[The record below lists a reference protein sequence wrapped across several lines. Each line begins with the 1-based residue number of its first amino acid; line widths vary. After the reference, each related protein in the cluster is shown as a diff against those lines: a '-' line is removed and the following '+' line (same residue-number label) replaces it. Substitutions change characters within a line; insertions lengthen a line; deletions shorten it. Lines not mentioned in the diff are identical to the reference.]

1 MTDDISATGGHPGS
15 GGGAAPDWE
24 AIARYLAGESQ
35 PMEASV
41 IEQWLEAHPRDRDLV
56 ERLNVE
62 ATIEPADVDVEAA
75 LARVHARM
83 SEGSQPRVLPM
94 PAARRSLWQPLGVVG
109 LLAAAAVVG
118 IVVTR
123 QARKAPDQG
132 AQATL
137 ARTYTTGVGQ
147 RDSVRLADGTRVV
160 LGPDSRLTVPADYG
174 MNGRSVELRGDGYF
188 DVVHDAAKPFAV
200 RVGQAVVED
209 IGTAFSVESDDAAA
223 TSVSVVAGSVRLRQ
237 AQSEP
242 TSGVVLAA
250 GDRGSIDEAG
260 RATAQQHVVRD
271 EDVAWTRGQL
281 VFRDAPLSRVA
292 NELRRWYGVTL
303 RVNDSALL
311 NTPVSTS
318 FAGEPV
324 DRVLNIIGL
333 TLGAR
338 VQRQTGG
345 GSDTATLIFNRRP
358 AAPR

>member
-1 MTDDISATGGHPGS
+1 MTDDVSSAGRHPGS

-35 PMEASV
+35 PEEASV
-41 IEQWLEAHPRDRDLV
+41 VEQWLEAHPRDRELV
-56 ERLNVE
+56 ERLDVE

-83 SEGSQPRVLPM
+83 AEPLRSRVLSM
-94 PAARRSLWQPLGVVG
+94 PPARRPLWQPLGVVG

-118 IVVTR
+118 VVGTR
-123 QARKAPDQG
+123 QLRKAPDPG

-147 RDSVRLADGTRVV
+147 RDSVRLADGTRIV
-160 LGPDSRLTVPADYG
+160 LGPDTRLTVPADYG
-174 MNGRSVELRGDGYF
+174 TASRSVELRGDGYF
-188 DVVHDAAKPFAV
+188 DVVHDAAKPFTV
-200 RVGQAVVED
+200 RVGRAVVED
-209 IGTAFSVESDDAAA
+209 IGTTFSVESDDAAA
-223 TSVSVVAGSVRLRQ
+223 TSVSVIAGSVRLRP
-237 AQSEP
+237 AASEA

-271 EDVAWTRGQL
+271 EDVAWTHGRL

-311 NTPVSTS
+311 STPVSTS
-318 FAGEPV
+318 FAGEPA

-338 VQRQTGG
+338 VQRQG
-345 GSDTATLIFNRRP
+345 DTATLIFNRRP
-358 AAPR
+358 TAPR

>member
-1 MTDDISATGGHPGS
+1 MTDDLSPAGRYPGS
-15 GGGAAPDWE
+15 GAGAAPDWE

-35 PMEASV
+35 PEEASV
-41 IEQWLEAHPRDRDLV
+41 IEQWLEAHPRDRELV

-62 ATIEPADVDVEAA
+62 ATIEPPADIDVEAA
-75 LARVHARM
+75 LARVHTRM
-83 SEGSQPRVLPM
+83 TEPGRPRVLSM
-94 PAARRSLWQPLGVVG
+94 SAARRPVWRPLGVIG

-118 IVVTR
+118 VVVTR
-123 QARKAPDQG
+123 QARKTPDQG
-132 AQATL
+132 PQATL

-174 MNGRSVELRGDGYF
+174 MTGRSVELRGDGFF
-188 DVVHDAAKPFAV
+188 DVVHDPAKPFAV

-209 IGTAFSVESDDAAA
+209 IGTVFSVESDDAAA

-250 GDRGSIDEAG
+250 GDRGSIDESG
-260 RATAQQHVVRD
+260 RASAQQHVVRD

-318 FAGEPV
+318 FAGEPA

-338 VQRQTGG
+338 VQRQG
-345 GSDTATLIFNRRP
+345 DTATLIFNRRQSP
-358 AAPR
+358 PR

>member
-1 MTDDISATGGHPGS
+1 MTDDLSPAGRYPGS
-15 GGGAAPDWE
+15 GEGAAPDWE

-35 PMEASV
+35 PEEASV
-41 IEQWLEAHPRDRDLV
+41 IEQWLEAHPRDRELV

-62 ATIEPADVDVEAA
+62 ATIEPPRTSTSRPRW
-75 LARVHARM
+75 LASTPGWPNRA
-83 SEGSQPRVLPM
+83 EPRVLSDGAH
-94 PAARRSLWQPLGVVG
+94 AARPRWQPLGVIG

-118 IVVTR
+118 VVVTR
-123 QARKAPDQG
+123 QARKAPNEG

-160 LGPDSRLTVPADYG
+160 LGPDSRLTVPGDYG
-174 MNGRSVELRGDGYF
+174 VTGRSVELRGDGFF
-188 DVVHDAAKPFAV
+188 DVVHDPAKPFAV

-260 RATAQQHVVRD
+260 RASAQQHVVRD

-281 VFRDAPLSRVA
+281 VFRDAPLSACA

-318 FAGEPV
+318 FAGEPA

-338 VQRQTGG
+338 VQRQG
-345 GSDTATLIFNRRP
+345 DTATLVFNRRQSP
-358 AAPR
+358 PR

>member
-1 MTDDISATGGHPGS
+1 MTDDLSTAGGYSGS
-15 GGGAAPDWE
+15 GGGTAPDWE

-35 PMEASV
+35 PEEASV

-56 ERLNVE
+56 ERLDVE

-83 SEGSQPRVLPM
+83 NENNRSRVLSM
-94 PAARRSLWQPLGVVG
+94 PSARRPLWRPLGVIG

-123 QARKAPDQG
+123 QARTAPDRG

-147 RDSVRLADGTRVV
+147 RDSVRLADGTRIV
-160 LGPDSRLTVPADYG
+160 LGPDTRLTVLADYG
-174 MNGRSVELRGDGYF
+174 TTSRSVELRGDGYF

-209 IGTAFSVESDDAAA
+209 IGTTFSVESDDAEA
-223 TSVSVVAGSVRLRQ
+223 TSVSVVTGSVRLRR

-242 TSGVVLAA
+242 ASGVVLAA

-260 RATAQQHVVRD
+260 RASAQQHVVRD

-318 FAGEPV
+318 FAGEPA
-324 DRVLNIIGL
+324 DRVLDIIGL

-338 VQRQTGG
+338 VQRQG
-345 GSDTATLIFNRRP
+345 DTATLIFNHRQSS
-358 AAPR
+358 PR

>member
-1 MTDDISATGGHPGS
+1 MTDDASAAGGHPGS
-15 GGGAAPDWE
+15 GARPAPDWE

-35 PMEASV
+35 PEEASI
-41 IEQWLEAHPRDRDLV
+41 IEQWLEAHPHDRELI
-56 ERLNVE
+56 ERLDAE

-83 SEGSQPRVLPM
+83 AEPSRPRVLPM
-94 PAARRSLWQPLGVVG
+94 PPARRPLWQPLGVIG

-118 IVVTR
+118 LVVTR
-123 QARKAPDQG
+123 DSGTTPDESGTALSARV
-132 AQATL
+132 
-137 ARTYTTGVGQ
+137 YTTGVGQ
-147 RDSVRLADGTRVV
+147 RDSVRLVDGTRVV
-160 LGPDSRLTVPADYG
+160 LGPDSRLTVPGYYG
-174 MNGRSVELRGDGYF
+174 ATGRSVELRGDGYF
-188 DVVHDAAKPFAV
+188 DVVHDATKPFAV

-209 IGTAFSVESDDAAA
+209 IGTTFSVESDDAAA
-223 TSVSVVAGSVRLRQ
+223 TSVSVVTGSVRLRQ
-237 AQSEP
+237 AASEP

-260 RATAQQHVVRD
+260 RASAKQHVVRD
-271 EDVAWTRGQL
+271 EDIAWTRGQL
-281 VFRDAPLSRVA
+281 IFRDAPLSRVA

-318 FAGEPV
+318 FAGEPA

-338 VQRQTGG
+338 VQRQG
-345 GSDTATLIFNRRP
+345 DTATLIFNRRP
-358 AAPR
+358 TSPR

>member
-1 MTDDISATGGHPGS
+1 M
-15 GGGAAPDWE
+15 
-24 AIARYLAGESQ
+24 
-35 PMEASV
+35 
-41 IEQWLEAHPRDRDLV
+41 IEQWLEAHPRDRELV
-56 ERLNVE
+56 ERLDVE

-83 SEGSQPRVLPM
+83 SETTQPRILSMQRQRPS
-94 PAARRSLWQPLGVVG
+94 RWRPLAVVG

-123 QARKAPDQG
+123 QAHRAPDQG

-147 RDSVRLADGTRVV
+147 RDSVRLADGTRIV
-160 LGPDSRLTVPADYG
+160 LGPDSRLTVPADYAT
-174 MNGRSVELRGDGYF
+174 NNRSVELRGDGFF
-188 DVVHDAAKPFAV
+188 DVVHDPAKPFVV
-200 RVGQAVVED
+200 RVGGAVVED
-209 IGTAFSVESDDAAA
+209 IGTTFSVESDDAAA
-223 TSVSVVAGSVRLRQ
+223 TSVSVVTGSVRLRQ

-250 GDRGSIDEAG
+250 GDRGSIDESG
-260 RATAQQHVVRD
+260 RASAQQHVVRE

-311 NTPVSTS
+311 NTPVSTTV
-318 FAGEPV
+318 AGEPV

-338 VQRQTGG
+338 VQRQG
-345 GSDTATLIFNRRP
+345 DTATLVFNRRQLS
-358 AAPR
+358 PR

>member
-1 MTDDISATGGHPGS
+1 
-15 GGGAAPDWE
+15 
-24 AIARYLAGESQ
+24 LAGESQ
-35 PMEASV
+35 PEEASV
-41 IEQWLEAHPRDRDLV
+41 IEQWLDAHPRDRELV

-83 SEGSQPRVLPM
+83 GETSKPRVLSMRTAPV
-94 PAARRSLWQPLGVVG
+94 RRPLWQPLGVIG
-109 LLAAAAVVG
+109 LLAAAAIVG
-118 IVVTR
+118 VVVTR

-132 AQATL
+132 VQATL

-160 LGPDSRLTVPADYG
+160 LGPDTRLTVPADYG
-174 MNGRSVELRGDGYF
+174 TTTRSVELRGDGYF

-200 RVGQAVVED
+200 RVKEAVVED
-209 IGTAFSVESDDAAA
+209 IGTTFSIESDDAAA
-223 TSVSVVAGSVRLRQ
+223 TSVSVVTGSVRLRQ
-237 AQSEP
+237 AQSEA

-250 GDRGSIDEAG
+250 GDRGSIDESG
-260 RATAQQHVVRD
+260 RASAQQHVVRD

-281 VFRDAPLSRVA
+281 IFRDAPLSRVA

-318 FAGEPV
+318 FAGEPA
-324 DRVLNIIGL
+324 DRVVNIIGL

-338 VQRQTGG
+338 VERQG
-345 GSDTATLIFNRRP
+345 DTATLIFNRRP
-358 AAPR
+358 TSPR

>member
-1 MTDDISATGGHPGS
+1 MTDDVSPAGRYPGS
-15 GGGAAPDWE
+15 GEGAAPDWE

-35 PMEASV
+35 PEEASV
-41 IEQWLEAHPRDRDLV
+41 IEQWLEAHPRDRELV
-56 ERLNVE
+56 ERLNIE
-62 ATIEPADVDVEAA
+62 ATIEPPADIDVEAA

-83 SEGSQPRVLPM
+83 AEPSPPRVLSM
-94 PAARRSLWQPLGVVG
+94 SATRRPVWQPLGIIG
-109 LLAAAAVVG
+109 FLAAAAVVG
-118 IVVTR
+118 VVVTR
-123 QARKAPDQG
+123 QGRKTADQG
-132 AQATL
+132 AEATL

-147 RDSVRLADGTRVV
+147 RDSVRLGDGTRVV

-174 MNGRSVELRGDGYF
+174 KAGRSVELRGDGFF
-188 DVVHDAAKPFAV
+188 DVAHDAAKPFAV

-209 IGTAFSVESDDAAA
+209 IGTVFSVESDDAAA
-223 TSVSVVAGSVRLRQ
+223 TSVSVVTGSVRLRQ
-237 AQSEP
+237 AQSGP

-250 GDRGSIDEAG
+250 GDRGSIDESG
-260 RATAQQHVVRD
+260 RASAQQHVVRD

-318 FAGEPV
+318 FAGEPA

-338 VQRQTGG
+338 VQRQG
-345 GSDTATLIFNRRP
+345 DTATLVFNRRP
-358 AAPR
+358 TSPR

>member
-1 MTDDISATGGHPGS
+1 MTDDVSPTNRHPGS
-15 GGGAAPDWE
+15 GAAPDWE

-35 PMEASV
+35 PEEASV
-41 IEQWLEAHPRDRDLV
+41 IEQWLETHPRDRELV
-56 ERLNVE
+56 ERLDTE
-62 ATIEPADVDVEAA
+62 ATIEAVDVDVEAA

-83 SEGSQPRVLPM
+83 TEPARPRVLSM
-94 PAARRSLWQPLGVVG
+94 PTTRRPLWQPLGVIG
-109 LLAAAAVVG
+109 LFAAAAVVG
-118 IVVTR
+118 VVVIR
-123 QARKAPDQG
+123 QARTTPDQG
-132 AQATL
+132 AQATI

-160 LGPDSRLTVPADYG
+160 LGPDTRLTVPADYG
-174 MNGRSVELRGDGYF
+174 TNSRSVELRGDGYF

-200 RVGQAVVED
+200 RVGRAVVED
-209 IGTAFSVESDDAAA
+209 IGTTFSVESDDADA

-237 AQSEP
+237 AASEP
-242 TSGVVLAA
+242 TSGVILAA

-271 EDVAWTRGQL
+271 EDIAWTRGQL

-311 NTPVSTS
+311 STPVSTS
-318 FAGEPV
+318 FAGEPA

-338 VQRQTGG
+338 VQRQG
-345 GSDTATLIFNRRP
+345 DTATLIFNRRP
-358 AAPR
+358 TAPR

>member
-1 MTDDISATGGHPGS
+1 MTDDVSATGGSPKS
-15 GGGAAPDWE
+15 GAAPDWE
-24 AIARYLAGESQ
+24 AIARFLAGESR
-35 PMEASV
+35 PEEASV
-41 IEQWLEAHPRDRDLV
+41 IEQWLDANPRDRELV

-62 ATIEPADVDVEAA
+62 ATIEPADVDIEAA

-83 SEGSQPRVLPM
+83 AEPSRPRVLSM
-94 PAARRSLWQPLGVVG
+94 PPARRPLWQPLGVIG

-118 IVVTR
+118 VIVTR
-123 QARKAPDQG
+123 QAGKGPDQG

-174 MNGRSVELRGDGYF
+174 TGRRSVELRGDGYF
-188 DVVHDAAKPFAV
+188 DVVHDPAKPFAV

-209 IGTAFSVESDDAAA
+209 IGTTFSIESDDASA

-260 RATAQQHVVRD
+260 QASARQHVVSD

-281 VFRDAPLSRVA
+281 IFRDAPLSRVA

-303 RVNDSALL
+303 RVNDSTLL

-318 FAGEPV
+318 FAGEPA

-338 VQRQTGG
+338 VQRQG
-345 GSDTATLIFNRRP
+345 DTATLVFNRRP
-358 AAPR
+358 TSPR

>member
-1 MTDDISATGGHPGS
+1 MTDDLSAAGGYPGS
-15 GGGAAPDWE
+15 GGAAPDWE

-35 PMEASV
+35 PEEASV
-41 IEQWLEAHPRDRDLV
+41 IEQWLEAHPRDRELV

-62 ATIEPADVDVEAA
+62 ATVEPVDVDIEAA

-83 SEGSQPRVLPM
+83 NETNRPRVLAM
-94 PAARRSLWQPLGVVG
+94 PPARRPLWQPLGVIG

-118 IVVTR
+118 LVMTR
-123 QARKAPDQG
+123 QVRSVPGQG

-147 RDSVRLADGTRVV
+147 RDSVRLADGTRIV
-160 LGPDSRLTVPADYG
+160 LGPDTRLTVPADYG
-174 MNGRSVELRGDGYF
+174 TNSRSVELRGDGYF

-209 IGTAFSVESDDAAA
+209 IGTTFSVESDEADA
-223 TSVSVVAGSVRLRQ
+223 TSVSVVTGSVRLRQ

-250 GDRGSIDEAG
+250 GDRGLIDESG
-260 RATAQQHVVRD
+260 RASAQQHVVRD

-318 FAGEPV
+318 FAGEPA

-338 VQRQTGG
+338 VQRQG
-345 GSDTATLIFNRRP
+345 DTATLVFNRRP
-358 AAPR
+358 SSPR

>member
-1 MTDDISATGGHPGS
+1 MTDDVSAAGGYPGS
-15 GGGAAPDWE
+15 GAGPAPDWE

-35 PMEASV
+35 PEESSI
-41 IEQWLEAHPRDRDLV
+41 IEQWLEAHPHDRELV
-56 ERLNVE
+56 ERLDAE
-62 ATIEPADVDVEAA
+62 ATIDPADVDVEAA
-75 LARVHARM
+75 LASVHARM
-83 SEGSQPRVLPM
+83 AAAETSRPRVLSMAP
-94 PAARRSLWQPLGVVG
+94 ARRPLWQPLSVIG
-109 LLAAAAVVG
+109 LLAAAAAVG
-118 IVVTR
+118 VIVTR
-123 QARKAPDQG
+123 QTRTPPDQG

-147 RDSVRLADGTRVV
+147 RDSVRLADGSRVV

-174 MNGRSVELRGDGYF
+174 TRNRSVELRGDGYF

-209 IGTAFSVESDDAAA
+209 IGTTFSIESDDAAA
-223 TSVSVVAGSVRLRQ
+223 TSVSVVTGSVRLRQ
-237 AQSEP
+237 AASEP

-260 RATAQQHVVRD
+260 RASAQQHVVRD

-281 VFRDAPLSRVA
+281 IFRDAPLSRVA

-318 FAGEPV
+318 FAGEPA

-338 VQRQTGG
+338 VQRQG
-345 GSDTATLIFNRRP
+345 DTATLIFNRRP
-358 AAPR
+358 PQSR

>member
-1 MTDDISATGGHPGS
+1 MTDDLSPAGRYPGS
-15 GGGAAPDWE
+15 GEGAAPDWE
-24 AIARYLAGESQ
+24 SIARYLAGESQ
-35 PMEASV
+35 PEEASV
-41 IEQWLEAHPRDRDLV
+41 IEQWLEAHPRDRELV
-56 ERLNVE
+56 ERLNIE
-62 ATIEPADVDVEAA
+62 ATIEPSADIDVEAA

-83 SEGSQPRVLPM
+83 AEPSQPRVLSM
-94 PAARRSLWQPLGVVG
+94 SAARRPVWQPLRIIG
-109 LLAAAAVVG
+109 LLDAAALVG
-118 IVVTR
+118 VVVTR
-123 QARKAPDQG
+123 QARKTPDRG
-132 AQATL
+132 SEATL

-174 MNGRSVELRGDGYF
+174 KAGRSVELRGDGFF

-209 IGTAFSVESDDAAA
+209 IGTVFSVESDDAAA
-223 TSVSVVAGSVRLRQ
+223 TSVSVVTGSVRLRQ
-237 AQSEP
+237 AQSGP

-250 GDRGSIDEAG
+250 GDRGSIDESG
-260 RATAQQHVVRD
+260 RASAQQHVVRD

-303 RVNDSALL
+303 RVNDSSLL

-318 FAGEPV
+318 FAGEPA

-338 VQRQTGG
+338 VQRQG
-345 GSDTATLIFNRRP
+345 DTATLVFNRRP
-358 AAPR
+358 TSPR

>member
-1 MTDDISATGGHPGS
+1 MTDELSPAGRYPGS
-15 GGGAAPDWE
+15 GEGAAPDWE

-35 PMEASV
+35 PEEASV
-41 IEQWLEAHPRDRDLV
+41 IEQWLEAHPRDRELV

-62 ATIEPADVDVEAA
+62 ATIEPPADIDVEAA

-83 SEGSQPRVLPM
+83 TEPVQPRVRSM
-94 PAARRSLWQPLGVVG
+94 SAARRPVWRPLGVIG

-118 IVVTR
+118 VVVTR

-132 AQATL
+132 PLATL

-174 MNGRSVELRGDGYF
+174 TTGRSVELRGDGFF
-188 DVVHDAAKPFAV
+188 DVVHDPAKPFAV

-209 IGTAFSVESDDAAA
+209 IGTVFSVESDDAAA

-242 TSGVVLAA
+242 TSGVVLTA
-250 GDRGSIDEAG
+250 GDRGSIDESG
-260 RATAQQHVVRD
+260 RASAQQHVVRD

-281 VFRDAPLSRVA
+281 VFHDAPLSRVA

-318 FAGEPV
+318 FAGEPA

-338 VQRQTGG
+338 VQRQG
-345 GSDTATLIFNRRP
+345 DTATLIFNRRQSP
-358 AAPR
+358 PR

>member
-1 MTDDISATGGHPGS
+1 MSDDGSSAGGYSATGGGS
-15 GGGAAPDWE
+15 APDWE

-35 PMEASV
+35 PEEASV
-41 IEQWLEAHPRDRDLV
+41 IEQWLEAHPRDRELV
-56 ERLNVE
+56 DRLNAE

-75 LARVHARM
+75 LARVHTRM
-83 SEGSQPRVLPM
+83 SEPGTSRPRVLSM
-94 PAARRSLWQPLGVVG
+94 AAPRRPLWQPLGVVG
-109 LLAAAAVVG
+109 LVAAAAVVG

-123 QARKAPDQG
+123 QPRNVTDGGARP
-132 AQATL
+132 TL

-147 RDSVRLADGTRVV
+147 RDSARLADGTRVV
-160 LGPDSRLTVPADYG
+160 LGPDSRLTVPSDYG
-174 MNGRSVELRGDGYF
+174 TTSRSVELRGDGYF

-209 IGTAFSVESDDAAA
+209 IGTTFSVESDDAAA
-223 TSVSVVAGSVRLRQ
+223 TSVSVVTGSVRLRQ

-250 GDRGSIDEAG
+250 GDRGSIDESG
-260 RATAQQHVVRD
+260 RATAQQHVVGD
-271 EDVAWTRGQL
+271 EDIAWTRGQL

-318 FAGEPV
+318 FAGEPA

-338 VQRQTGG
+338 VQRRG
-345 GSDTATLIFNRRP
+345 DTATLVFNRGP
-358 AAPR
+358 KSPR